1 MYIKKVPETDDGKI
15 RALQA
20 AVDREELNGDQEIIL
35 SAKEV
40 EELRSFI
47 TSYENARLVLKQ
59 TIKDSAKT
67 QTEYG
72 ERFKNTEMYVSHF
85 IQVLQLT
92 VIRNEIK
99 PETLIEDY
107 GFESGKELELPDL
120 STEDAIIFWG
130 DKIIQGEAKRMSRG
144 GNPLYNPAIA
154 KVKVHYELFRDV
166 VHSVKIFRQN
176 TIRQQAALYEM
187 QKKTEN
193 MIRDIWSRV
202 EEKYGNLPLQELSDV
217 YQSYKISYHYQKELF

>member
-1 MYIKKVPETDDGKI
+1 MYLKRVPETDDGKI

-35 SAKEV
+35 SAEEV
-40 EELRSFI
+40 EELRLFI
-47 TSYENARLVLKQ
+47 TSYESARFVLKQ
-59 TIKDSAKT
+59 TVKDSAKS

-72 ERFKNTEMYVSHF
+72 ELFKNAQMYVSHF

-92 VIRNEIK
+92 AIRNEIK
-99 PETLIEDY
+99 LETLSEDY
-107 GFESGKELELPDL
+107 GFEGGKELETPDL
-120 STEDAIIFWG
+120 STEDAIISWG
-130 DKIIQGEAKRMSRG
+130 EKIIQGEAKRMARG
-144 GNPLYNPAIA
+144 GYPLYNPAIA
-154 KVKVHYELFRDV
+154 KVKVHYELFLDV
-166 VHSVKIFRQN
+166 VHSTKIYKQN
-176 TIRQQAALYEM
+176 MIRQQAVLYEM
-187 QKKTEN
+187 QKKAES